1 MVTPMSEK
9 GDIDYDATRN
19 LLQWHIDQGTDNLCI
34 LGTTGEA
41 SVLSAKERT
50 QVLRLAVEVCKG
62 KIPIIAG
69 VGTIDP
75 QKVKDMTLE
84 AMDLGCDAGLLV
96 SPYYVKPPQRGL
108 LKHFTSIADI
118 GLPIVLYN
126 VPGRT
131 AVDIS
136 DETIAMAAEHDN
148 IIAVKDATGK
158 VERLASLKVE
168 LEKRGVANFL
178 TYSGDDATTLE
189 FVRLGGDGGIS
200 VTANCAPRLM
210 HEMIMAAQIGDL
222 ERATLLNRQLQPLHD
237 NLFCEANPIP
247 AKYAIFRMGKATSPF
262 CRPPLD
268 ALDPLLYGKVDE
280 ALHHA
285 GVL

>member
-1 MVTPMSEK
+1 MSEN
-9 GDIDYDATRN
+9 GEIDFVATRN
-19 LLQWHIDQGTDNLCI
+19 LLQWHVEQGTDNLCI

-50 QVLRLAVEVCKG
+50 QVLQLAVEVCKG
-62 KIPIIAG
+62 TIPIIAG

-75 QKVKDMTLE
+75 LKVKDMTLE

-108 LKHFTSIADI
+108 LKHFTTIADL
-118 GLPIVLYN
+118 GLPLVLYN

-136 DETIAMAAEHDN
+136 DETIAMAAEHEN
-148 IIAVKDATGK
+148 IIGVKDATGN
-158 VERLASLKVE
+158 VERLASLKGE
-168 LEKRGVANFL
+168 LAKRGVSNFL

-200 VTANCAPRLM
+200 VTANCAPRAM
-210 HEMIMAAQIGDL
+210 HEMITAAQNGDF
-222 ERATLLNRQLQPLHD
+222 ERASMLNRQLQPLHD

-247 AKYAIFRMGKATSPF
+247 AKYAIFRMGKAASPF

-268 ALDPLLYGKVDE
+268 ALDPSMYDKVDE
-280 ALHHA
+280 ALRNA
-285 GVL
+285 GIL

>member
-9 GDIDYDATRN
+9 GEVDFVATRN
-19 LLQWHIDQGTDNLCI
+19 LLQWHIDEGTDNLCI

-50 QVLRLAVEVCKG
+50 QVLQLAVEVCKG

-84 AMDLGCDAGLLV
+84 AIDLGCDAGLLV

-108 LKHFTSIADI
+108 LKHFTSIADL
-118 GLPIVLYN
+118 GLPLVLYN

-136 DETIAMAAEHDN
+136 DETIAMAGEHEN
-148 IIAVKDATGK
+148 IVGVKDATGK
-158 VERLASLKVE
+158 VERLTSLKGE
-168 LEKRGVANFL
+168 LAKRGVTDFL

-200 VTANCAPRLM
+200 VTANCAPRAM
-210 HEMIMAAQIGDL
+210 HEMIKAAQDGDM
-222 ERATLLNRQLQPLHD
+222 ERAVMLNRQLQPLHD

-247 AKYAIFRMGKATSPF
+247 AKYAIFRMGKAASPF

-268 ALDPLLYGKVDE
+268 ALDPSMYDKLDE
-280 ALHHA
+280 ALRNA
-285 GVL
+285 GVM